1 MTNCTTK
8 LFENAVESRKF
19 LHAHPELSWQEF
31 NTADYIRQQLDELD
45 IPWEACAETGTIGRL
60 GQNAFNQTPHIA
72 LRADIDALPIHE
84 DNQCDWKSTKSGT
97 MHACGHDGHTATL
110 LAAAKWLKQNEAQL
124 PQPVSLIFQPAE
136 EGGHGAKKM
145 IEAGA
150 LKGIDVI
157 YGWHNWP
164 TMSFGQMAC
173 PDSVVMCGNGT
184 FNITVK
190 GLGGH
195 ASQPEN
201 CRDPILA
208 ASAITLAIQQIV
220 SRLNT
225 PQNPLVLAVTGI
237 QSDTNAA
244 TVTPNSV
251 SLQGSFRIA
260 NERSRAHLVEQIKSI
275 SQLTAQAYQTS
286 AEVVVSPRYQATV
299 NHAKPAQTVREA
311 WASEFGKDKLNPEMN
326 LPAMASED
334 FSYYLQH
341 IPGAFALIG
350 GNENNGPAAPL
361 HNPNYDFNDKLIPLV
376 CRLFARLTGVAIP

>member
-1 MTNCTTK
+1 MTNCTTT
-8 LFENAVESRKF
+8 LFENAIETRRF

-31 NTADYIRQQLDELD
+31 NTADYIRQQLDLLN
-45 IPWEACAETGTIGRL
+45 IPWEKCTETGTIARL
-60 GQNAFNQTPHIA
+60 APQLTAKPHIA
-72 LRADIDALPIHE
+72 LRADIDALPIKE
-84 DNQCDWKSTKSGT
+84 NNQCDWKSTQQGT

-110 LAAAKWLKQNEAQL
+110 LAAAKWLKQNEAEL

-164 TMSFGQMAC
+164 TLELGQIAC

-184 FNITVK
+184 FTIKVQ

-201 CRDPILA
+201 CQDPILA
-208 ASAITLAIQQIV
+208 ASAITLALQQIV

-225 PQNPLVLAVTGI
+225 PQNPLVLSVTGI
-237 QSDTNAA
+237 QSDTNAP
-244 TVTPNSV
+244 TVTPNIV
-251 SLQGSFRIA
+251 ELTGSFRIA
-260 NERSRAHLVEQIKSI
+260 NENYRSKLVEQIQQI
-275 SQLTAQAYQTS
+275 SQQTALAYQTTV
-286 AEVVVSPRYQATV
+286 EVKVSPRYQATQ
-299 NHAKPAQTVREA
+299 NHPQAAQKVRQT
-311 WASEFGKDKLNPEMN
+311 WIDEFGAEKAHAQIN
-326 LPAMASED
+326 LPVMASED

-350 GNENNGPAAPL
+350 GKENQVTPAPL